1 MMQEPNPNA
10 LWGFRFSH
18 AELKFV
24 VWDSRL
30 PKTRPKKGSQNQIML
45 MPSRRARDCAAQSF
59 LLPSAKRKVDDCK
72 GFFGSDRGEWWFFS
86 MNWESQPPTKLM
98 TFRLRAQHHYWCDLS
113 DSGLSEADLLNVTDC
128 STSSLGGA
136 TVVRMSQSR
145 AYWAYCRISCWV
157 IILPF
162 KWLFTIVGQ
171 IHIGTGFWSS
181 RPKRQA
187 QQQRR
192 QGTSWKRKTFP
203 PKVFWMAWMV
213 PGTQLWSNTVCQC
226 WWQW

>member
-30 PKTRPKKGSQNQIML
+30 PKTRPKKDPKIRLCWCHRVEHATVLLNRSFFQAPNARL
-45 MPSRRARDCAAQSF
+45 MTVRVF
-59 LLPSAKRKVDDCK
+59 LFRSW
-72 GFFGSDRGEWWFFS
+72 GWWFFS

-145 AYWAYCRISCWV
+145 TYWAYCRISWWV

-203 PKVFWMAWMV
+203 PKVFWMAWIV